1 MSGRGNATVT
11 LHVVSSLDG
20 FIARKDNSVSWLE
33 ANGSVYENGV
43 SISQEEAAT
52 FVKAIDCYVLGS
64 RTYEHA
70 LELGWP
76 YGDTPT
82 VVVTGRKLPS
92 TRKNVE
98 FYSGDLKTLLD
109 EKLAPR
115 YRNIWLVGGAMLS
128 QRFLELGL
136 VDEIRLT
143 IAPVL
148 LGDGLR
154 LFGSLAEER
163 WELKN
168 VVAYKNGFVELSYS
182 ASPCESVGRDH
193 LIKLTVTS
201 CKKRSGWRKHHV
213 GSRNHWG
220 IGSRRLGRVRDG

>member
-1 MSGRGNATVT
+1 MREANTAGSRVT

-20 FIARKDNSVSWLE
+20 FIARRDNNISWLE
-33 ANGSVYENGV
+33 DNGSIYEAGV
-43 SISQEEAAT
+43 SISAEEAAA
-52 FVKAIDCYVLGS
+52 FVRTIDCYVLGS

-76 YGDTPT
+76 YGDTPA
-82 VVVTGRKLPS
+82 VVLTDRQLPC
-92 TRKNVE
+92 TRKSVE
-98 FYSGDLKTLLD
+98 FYSGDLTLLLH

-143 IAPVL
+143 VAPVL

-154 LFGSLAEER
+154 LFGNSSGEQR
-163 WELKN
+163 WDLKN
-168 VVAYKNGFVELSYS
+168 IVAYRNGFVELSYS
-182 ASPCESVGRDH
+182 RPSP
-193 LIKLTVTS
+193 S
-201 CKKRSGWRKHHV
+201 CS
-213 GSRNHWG
+213 
-220 IGSRRLGRVRDG
+220 